1 MATFSWQPGQA
12 WDPARTE
19 GFTYGGDLYMPGF
32 EDSPWGPQLTGLTRF
47 IGGKQPEPGQTVYT
61 ESFDPMTGKPIPGL
75 QVTPLTAY
83 KVDPRG
89 GTFWEAFTGALPM
102 LAPIGAYAMGL
113 GAAGAA
119 SAAGDAAGFIGEG
132 VASGI
137 PAWDAAAINAGVPLA
152 GAPATLADLYEPA
165 PPTDMLD
172 IASRPNV
179 PDPYANETSKLL
191 RQQTIAQDTPGGG
204 LANMSGSGAVVP
216 STAVNTPTSLLDAIK
231 SGNVVDYLKANPET
245 GRALFSAAGALLNTA
260 GGGGSGGSGGYVDS
274 GYRPTISRGGFNA
287 NPQARQMP
295 LSPVGLLSTPAQG
308 QAMSGLW
315 RYGLLGG

>member
-89 GTFWEAFTGALPM
+89 GTFWEAFTGALPL

-119 SAAGDAAGFIGEG
+119 GAAGGAGAGIAEGMAPGVLAPASAAELAAVSSI
-132 VASGI
+132 
-137 PAWDAAAINAGVPLA
+137 AGAPLA
-152 GAPATLADLYEPA
+152 GGADLYADLASTPTPPEAPTA
-165 PPTDMLD
+165 PP
-172 IASRPNV
+172 SESFRPSQN
-179 PDPYANETSKLL
+179 YG
-191 RQQTIAQDTPGGG
+191 PG
-204 LANMSGSGAVVP
+204 MSGTQTSVYDSVLNTTGNKAVADLFSNAVGSG
-216 STAVNTPTSLLDAIK
+216 TSVLDWVK
-231 SGNVVDYLKANPET
+231 ENPAA